1 MTEKNSKLND
11 KSFKMTIIAIF
22 IPICLISIIPL
33 WVIFV
38 ASFTQDKAI
47 SDYGYQLWPK
57 IFSLEAY
64 TYIFTTPGLIGRAY
78 LISTIVTV
86 TGTIVGVT
94 LMSMLAYTIAH
105 RNFKLSK
112 GLGFYVFF
120 TMLFSGGVVPYY
132 ILVTRYLH
140 LKNTIWI
147 LILPLLINPFSV
159 MLLRTYFRRLPQSL
173 FEAAELDG
181 AGEFQIF
188 FKIALPLSKPAIA
201 TIGLFSI
208 LSYWND
214 MYQALLFIDDQRLYP
229 LPYLL
234 YRIIFEHNII
244 QEGAQY
250 TGTITPYQSV
260 RMAMAVLAIVPIL
273 SAFPFIQRFFIRGIT
288 LGGLKGE

>member
-1 MTEKNSKLND
+1 MNKRFSKLNN
-11 KSFKMTIIAIF
+11 KFLKTTIKMIF
-22 IPICLISIIPL
+22 IPICLLSIIPL
-33 WVIFV
+33 WTIFV

-64 TYIFTTPGLIGRAY
+64 AYLFTTPTLITQAY
-78 LISTIVTV
+78 FISTTV
-86 TGTIVGVT
+86 TIIGTIVGIIF
-94 LMSMLAYTIAH
+94 MSMLAYVMAH
-105 RNFKLSK
+105 RNFKYAK

-132 ILVTRYLH
+132 ILITRYLH
-140 LKNTIWI
+140 LKNTIWV
-147 LILPLLINPFSV
+147 LILPLLISPFSV
-159 MLLRTYFRRLPQSL
+159 MILRTYFRRLPQSL

-188 FKIALPLSKPAIA
+188 LKVALPLAKPALA
-201 TIGLFSI
+201 TIALFSM
-208 LSYWND
+208 LTYWND
-214 MYQALLFIDDQRLYP
+214 MYQALLFIDNQRLYP

-244 QEGAQY
+244 QEAAQY

-260 RMAMAVLAIVPIL
+260 RMAMAVLAIFPIL
-273 SAFPFIQRFFIRGIT
+273 ITFPFIQRFFIKGIT